1 MLGDSVDAHLT
12 REWCT
17 ELAQPLRFTP
27 PASIKGSVA
36 SFAAAA
42 KAAASGSSS
51 SNASLAD
58 PEECCKDRDV
68 MYYCRPERGAAAAG
82 GGGGGNGTGSIS
94 LGMYHILGVHLD
106 GPFHTGELM
115 CHIRQLPCISAML
128 VEQQQ
133 Q

>member
-17 ELAQPLRFTP
+17 ELEQPLRFTP
-27 PASIKGSVA
+27 PANVKGSVA

-58 PEECCKDRDV
+58 ADECCKDRDV
-68 MYYCRPERGAAAAG
+68 MYYCRNDRGAAGAAAG
-82 GGGGGNGTGSIS
+82 DAGNSAGSIS

-106 GPFHTGELM
+106 GPFHTGE
-115 CHIRQLPCISAML
+115 
-128 VEQQQ
+128 
-133 Q
+133 

>member
-17 ELAQPLRFTP
+17 ELEQPLRFTP
-27 PASIKGSVA
+27 PASVKGSVA

-58 PEECCKDRDV
+58 GDECCKDRDV
-68 MYYCRPERGAAAAG
+68 MYYCRPEKGAAAAAAG
-82 GGGGGNGTGSIS
+82 SSSGSIS

-106 GPFHTGELM
+106 GPFHTGE
-115 CHIRQLPCISAML
+115 
-128 VEQQQ
+128 
-133 Q
+133 